1 LIVTALLILEIYF
14 GSQLDIETFISS
26 EHVITWYSA
35 AMLELA
41 DTLRLLRP
49 LDSSGLQE
57 LRLALLGLLGA
68 HQGTLFRLL
77 LIYDA
82 ILLCNLPIRLL
93 FIQI

>member
-1 LIVTALLILEIYF
+1 
-14 GSQLDIETFISS
+14 
-26 EHVITWYSA
+26 
-35 AMLELA
+35 MLELA